1 MPNWKKVLTSGSD
14 ASLNTLTVTN
24 GITGSLLGT
33 ASYASQAL
41 SSSFA
46 TTASYVL
53 QAVSAS
59 FATTSTTQTAG
70 NSTTAVATTAFVTT
84 ADNLKANL
92 ATPTFTTNITTP
104 LVIGGTAVGS
114 TLTYKTTTGVG
125 TTDAH
130 IFQVGD
136 NGATEAM
143 RITNNGNVGIGTVPT
158 TGYSL
163 HVGKNLTGSA
173 SPVGIYNTGQIQS
186 DATTDAVYFQA
197 RAATAAGAYVIP
209 NLYHYYF
216 STSVL
221 GAGSSI
227 TNQYGYFASA
237 VTQATNNYGFYGNLS
252 ANATRWNIYMNGTAQ
267 NYFAGNV
274 GIGNSTPTAVLHL
287 KAGSATA
294 NTSPLKFTSGATMS
308 IAEAG
313 SVEFLTDA
321 YYGTITTGAA
331 RKTFAFLESPTFT
344 TPALGTPSALVGTN
358 ITGTAT
364 NFTASTVTTNANLTG
379 VVTSTGNATV
389 IADAALSI
397 AKTSGLQAAL
407 DLKAP
412 LASPTLVT
420 PVLGVA
426 TATSVTTPSLIGGS
440 AVSSTL
446 TYKTT
451 TGIGTT
457 DAHIFQVGNNGAT
470 EAMRILN
477 SGNVGIGT
485 ALYPTISSLSVSK
498 NMTGGT
504 AVLGIES
511 EGVIQSD
518 ATLMGRYFTSYA
530 STTASVFTVAN
541 LMHFSAYQ
549 STIGAGS
556 VVTSQQGFFV
566 DASLTGATNNYG
578 FRGSIASGTNRYN
591 VYMDGTAQ
599 NYFAGNVGIGNSTP
613 TAVLHLKAGS
623 ATANTSPL
631 KFTSGTLLTTAEA
644 GSVEFLT
651 DAYYGTITTG
661 AARKT
666 FAFLESPTF
675 TTPTLGVATATS
687 VNKVTITA
695 PATSA
700 TLTLVNGGS
709 LITAGAFSTTLT
721 STAATNVTLPLTGT
735 LATLAGSETLT
746 NKTLATGTIAVTQ
759 ASNTNNTTIA
769 TTAYADANQI
779 FTASLSIT
787 SAQIKSLFSSPLTI
801 VSAPAAGKYID
812 VISAV
817 AEMTYIT
824 APYATNTTLMLIMD
838 TSTNEIMTNSAVLTA
853 TTDIFYKFTPVTFGS
868 QTTAHQIQTVKA
880 LQVKVQTGNPIAGAG
895 TLKVKVLYRI
905 VTV

>member
-41 SSSFA
+41 SASFATTASYVTLAQTASYVTLAQTSSFTTTAQTASFVILAQTASFITTAQTASRVTSSGVFGPNGANSILTSSFA
-46 TTASYVL
+46 TTASFVTLAQTASFVTLAQTASFVTLAQTASFVTTSQTASFVTLAQTASLALRASGSLTGSLLGTAATASFVTTAQTASFVTLAQTASFVTTAQTASYVL

-114 TLTYKTTTGVG
+114 TLTYKTTTGIG

-143 RITNNGNVGIGTVPT
+143 RITNSGNVGIGTTPT

-173 SPVGIYNTGQIQS
+173 SPVGIYNAGQIQS
-186 DATTDAVYFQA
+186 DATTDAAYFQV
-197 RAATAAGAYVIP
+197 RASTAAGAYVIP

-216 STSVL
+216 STSAL

-274 GIGNSTPTAVLHL
+274 GIGNSTPTAILHL

-379 VVTSTGNATV
+379 HITSVGNATV
-389 IADAALSI
+389 
-397 AKTSGLQAAL
+397 
-407 DLKAP
+407 
-412 LASPTLVT
+412 
-420 PVLGVA
+420 LG
-426 TATSVTTPSLIGGS
+426 S
-440 AVSSTL
+440 
-446 TYKTT
+446 
-451 TGIGTT
+451 
-457 DAHIFQVGNNGAT
+457 F
-470 EAMRILN
+470 
-477 SGNVGIGT
+477 
-485 ALYPTISSLSVSK
+485 
-498 NMTGGT
+498 
-504 AVLGIES
+504 
-511 EGVIQSD
+511 
-518 ATLMGRYFTSYA
+518 
-530 STTASVFTVAN
+530 TTAQLLA
-541 LMHFSAYQ
+541 A
-549 STIGAGS
+549 
-556 VVTSQQGFFV
+556 VTGETG
-566 DASLTGATNNYG
+566 TGAVVFG
-578 FRGSIASGTNRYN
+578 
-591 VYMDGTAQ
+591 
-599 NYFAGNVGIGNSTP
+599 
-613 TAVLHLKAGS
+613 
-623 ATANTSPL
+623 TSPIL
-631 KFTSGTLLTTAEA
+631 
-644 GSVEFLT
+644 
-651 DAYYGTITTG
+651 
-661 AARKT
+661 
-666 FAFLESPTF
+666 
-675 TTPTLGVATATS
+675 TTPTIGVATATS

-721 STAATNVTLPLTGT
+721 STAATNVTLPTTGT
-735 LATLAGSETLT
+735 LSTLAGTETLT